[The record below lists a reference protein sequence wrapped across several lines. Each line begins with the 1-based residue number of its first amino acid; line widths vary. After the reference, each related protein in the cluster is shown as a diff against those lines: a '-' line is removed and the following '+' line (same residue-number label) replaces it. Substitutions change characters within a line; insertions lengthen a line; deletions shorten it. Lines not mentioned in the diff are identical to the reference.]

1 MPQTDSVPALAE
13 GSPTGL
19 FGTDLEQRM
28 EHEKSIIPGIVTRCI
43 QEVELRG
50 MDMEG
55 IYRKSGA
62 SSAIQTIREGFER
75 SPQDYDIS
83 DPDLDIHAVT
93 SALKQYFR
101 KLPMPLITYD
111 VYEKIIETGDISSQS
126 ARIESLQQSLG
137 ELPRVHQDVLEFL
150 VFHLKRVVEREKENL
165 MTSQNIAVVFA
176 PTIMRP
182 QSLAREMTDV
192 QKKNE
197 VVKFLV
203 ENCQEVFMGMQNHN

>member
-1 MPQTDSVPALAE
+1 MNNEL
-13 GSPTGL
+13 
-19 FGTDLEQRM
+19 
-28 EHEKSIIPGIVTRCI
+28 IPGS
-43 QEVELRG
+43 LLG

-111 VYEKIIETGDISSQS
+111 VYEKIIETGDIPSQS